1 MVGLVSG
8 LALVHAQ
15 EDGGESIVMY
25 QSVLNLVVMVGLV
38 SGLALVHAQEDGGE
52 SIVMYQS
59 VLNSV
64 FMESALLQKRA
75 GALQDGKANSVLY
88 QCVPDPVKMV
98 VPA

>member
-1 MVGLVSG
+1 LNNQSVVQVILVMKSMTPAC
-8 LALVHAQ
+8 L
-15 EDGGESIVMY
+15 Y
-25 QSVLNLVVMVGLV
+25 VLNLVVMVGLV